1 MTSDPYRYFRVEAR
15 DILDQLSNGV
25 LELEK
30 GTGGPDLV
38 PRLLRLSHT
47 LKGAARVVRQPEV
60 ADHAHAIED
69 ALAPFREAPAAV
81 PHERIDGL
89 LKLLDAIGGRVAALA
104 APPGAEPPV
113 RDASRP
119 EEALRTVRT
128 DVAEM
133 DGLLDGVAETHI
145 QITALRGTVRSL
157 EGVRHAMDLLVEQ
170 LAARSGRARGPRADE
185 VARDIRS
192 SLGGLE
198 RGLAAATD
206 RMDREL
212 RQLRAAAE
220 QLRLVPAGQ
229 LFALL
234 ERTARDAAR
243 SVGCGVV
250 FEGRGSDVRL
260 DAHVLAT
267 VQGALLQLVRN
278 AVAHGIEPEDRRR
291 AAGKPAEG
299 RVTLTVAR
307 RGRRVVFTCTD
318 DGRGVDLD
326 AVRRAARRWGLSST
340 ESGRLG
346 AEALVRLLLRGGI
359 TTSGAVTEVSGRGI
373 GLDVVR
379 EATERVGGEVTVHTV
394 AGGGTTVELVVPLS
408 LASLDALVVQAAGLT
423 ASIPLEA
430 VRRAFRIA
438 PEDIARTAGGDS
450 VMYDGDVVPFVPL
463 PRLLRDGAGST
474 RVARPWSAVLVKGA
488 TGVAA
493 VGVDRLLGTAN
504 VVVRPLPDL
513 APASRIVAG
522 ASLDADGNAQVV
534 LDPDGLVLEAGRA
547 AGAEEQSGNA
557 RLPLLVVDDS
567 LTTRMLVRSILE
579 SAGFDVDVAT
589 SGEEALD
596 MARLRRYAIFLVDVE
611 MPGMDGF
618 AFVDHTRADPALRH
632 TPAILVTSRTSPEDR
647 RRGQEVGAQGYVVKS
662 EFDQV
667 EFLRRVRDLAG

>member
-488 TGVAA
+488 AGVAA

>member
-1 MTSDPYRYFRVEAR
+1 
-15 DILDQLSNGV
+15 
-25 LELEK
+25 
-30 GTGGPDLV
+30 
-38 PRLLRLSHT
+38 
-47 LKGAARVVRQPEV
+47 
-60 ADHAHAIED
+60 
-69 ALAPFREAPAAV
+69 
-81 PHERIDGL
+81 
-89 LKLLDAIGGRVAALA
+89 
-104 APPGAEPPV
+104 
-113 RDASRP
+113 
-119 EEALRTVRT
+119 
-128 DVAEM
+128 
-133 DGLLDGVAETHI
+133 
-145 QITALRGTVRSL
+145 
-157 EGVRHAMDLLVEQ
+157 
-170 LAARSGRARGPRADE
+170 
-185 VARDIRS
+185 
-192 SLGGLE
+192 
-198 RGLAAATD
+198 
-206 RMDREL
+206 
-212 RQLRAAAE
+212 
-220 QLRLVPAGQ
+220 
-229 LFALL
+229 
-234 ERTARDAAR
+234 
-243 SVGCGVV
+243 
-250 FEGRGSDVRL
+250 
-260 DAHVLAT
+260 
-267 VQGALLQLVRN
+267 
-278 AVAHGIEPEDRRR
+278 
-291 AAGKPAEG
+291 
-299 RVTLTVAR
+299 
-307 RGRRVVFTCTD
+307 
-318 DGRGVDLD
+318 
-326 AVRRAARRWGLSST
+326 
-340 ESGRLG
+340 
-346 AEALVRLLLRGGI
+346 LRGGI

-488 TGVAA
+488 AGVAA

>member
-1 MTSDPYRYFRVEAR
+1 VEAR

-488 TGVAA
+488 AGVAA

>member
-1 MTSDPYRYFRVEAR
+1 VEAR

>member
-1 MTSDPYRYFRVEAR
+1 MEAR